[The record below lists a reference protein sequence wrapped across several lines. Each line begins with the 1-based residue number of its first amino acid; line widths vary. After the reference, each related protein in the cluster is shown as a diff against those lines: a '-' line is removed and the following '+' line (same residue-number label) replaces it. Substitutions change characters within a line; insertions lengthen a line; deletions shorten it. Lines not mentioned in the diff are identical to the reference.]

1 MEAKVKEIA
10 VQSLVQLLQTTQSD
24 SIARVAE
31 SRIVPNPSSVGSTAT
46 KRFPVDDIQVNTPCR
61 LVVLYGRNRNKVH
74 DVATGMAMPGR
85 MLHCT
90 PILPEYT
97 KVQVVSVL
105 DNHLNDELDIPTG

>member
-1 MEAKVKEIA
+1 MEM
-10 VQSLVQLLQTTQSD
+10 
-24 SIARVAE
+24 
-31 SRIVPNPSSVGSTAT
+31 
-46 KRFPVDDIQVNTPCR
+46 FPVDDIQVDTPCR
-61 LVVLYGRNRNKVH
+61 LVKPYGRNRNKFREVS
-74 DVATGMAMPGR
+74 TGMAMPGR